1 MTPEPAWATRAAL
14 PHPSDPPTLASML
27 QFDVH
32 SVSLLTVFALC
43 LAALYVVAVIRV
55 RRQGVRWST
64 TRTLLFVAG
73 CALIVIVTGTEL
85 DAYGEQLFSVF
96 MFQQL
101 TLMIAV
107 PPLLVWGS
115 PGRLLL
121 RAVPHRG
128 LGGLVQRAAL
138 GGLRSRW
145 ARVLLHP
152 AVTVP
157 IFLMSY
163 YGLYFTGIADNTLR
177 WEGGHVALETAFLAA
192 GVLFHIPVL
201 SDDPLPVRHGHVAG
215 ILDIFIE
222 IALHAFFGVIIM
234 MSTRLLLDAFATPPG
249 AWGIDPLADQGVA
262 GGLAWGYGEGPTVL
276 ILIYLL
282 HRWFRDDTR
291 RDAAR
296 DQLVDRDGDPELDA
310 YNTYLAR
317 LNAADP
323 PPTQRADEH
332 TS

>member
-1 MTPEPAWATRAAL
+1 M
-14 PHPSDPPTLASML
+14 
-27 QFDVH
+27 
-32 SVSLLTVFALC
+32 
-43 LAALYVVAVIRV
+43 
-55 RRQGVRWST
+55 
-64 TRTLLFVAG
+64 
-73 CALIVIVTGTEL
+73 
-85 DAYGEQLFSVF
+85 
-96 MFQQL
+96 
-101 TLMIAV
+101 
-107 PPLLVWGS
+107 
-115 PGRLLL
+115 
-121 RAVPHRG
+121 
-128 LGGLVQRAAL
+128 
-138 GGLRSRW
+138 
-145 ARVLLHP
+145 LLHP